1 MFSRRS
7 NRTTRRL
14 LKIVSLG
21 IAGLLA
27 GLFTG
32 CSTPSNLFRLDSYA
46 QTTDWKPNPAG
57 LHQDH
62 HLRTLDPTPI
72 PSLKHPPVP
81 HRTVNAGQV
90 DTSPTLTNYAFVDGR
105 SSPNSDPRQ

>member
-1 MFSRRS
+1 MFSQKS

-32 CSTPSNLFRLDSYA
+32 CSTPSNLFRLDSYT
-46 QTTDWKPNPAG
+46 QTTGWQLNPAG
-57 LHQDH
+57 FPQNH
-62 HLRTLDPTPI
+62 HLKAFDPRPT

-81 HRTVNAGQV
+81 HRTVKAGRF
-90 DTSPTLTNYAFVDGR
+90 DPRSTLTSYAFV
-105 SSPNSDPRQ
+105 SSHSRRDSDSRH